1 LQVDSASYL
10 NESAL
15 LNTSVS
21 HVSAPRHLFELSR
34 PRNRVLEVGLRQASS
49 KNVSQILYFRD
60 VSQATEVDRMK
71 SEFLSTAAHELR
83 TPMASI
89 YGFAELL
96 LTHDYDERTRR
107 EMLQTV
113 HAQSELIVSIVNELL
128 DLARIEARRGKD
140 FVIERTSVE
149 ALIASAIAGLK
160 SAPADTT
167 AVIVPGAEGM
177 MVKVDRTKIHQAI
190 SNVLSNA
197 YKYSL
202 GSGPVEV
209 AVVSDSEG
217 SRPAVGIV
225 VRDRGMGMTDDQLSR
240 VFERFY
246 RADTAGTIPG
256 TGLGMSIVKEIIDL
270 HGGRVEVHS
279 KPGEGTT
286 VTLWL
291 PRA

>member
-1 LQVDSASYL
+1 
-10 NESAL
+10 
-15 LNTSVS
+15 
-21 HVSAPRHLFELSR
+21 LFELSR

-190 SNVLSNA
+190 SIFLSNA